1 MAKVS
6 LRVYN
11 REIESM
17 IEGGQLDEA
26 VAHCQ
31 HILKTFPMHVDT
43 YRLLGKAFLEARRY
57 GDAADIF
64 QRVLM
69 AVPDD
74 FVSHVGMSII
84 RDDENKLDEAIWH
97 MERAFEVQPS
107 NSAIQGELRRLYG
120 RRDGVEPSKIR
131 LSRDAL
137 ANMYSQG
144 ELFNQAI
151 AEIRSVLAEDTN
163 RPDLQVMLAR
173 AYYRSDHKVEAAEMA
188 AALLKKYPYN
198 LDSLRVLVDVLPGTA
213 RDENTQIY
221 RQRLNNLD
229 PYSSFAVNSAFASDQ
244 VADSAVNLE
253 RLEYKGGPVAVTS
266 QPDWAF
272 SLGIKLNDEKQIDN
286 PPEWMQTAETPE
298 QIPSVSSDTTV
309 QEIEKIP
316 SADSESVP
324 AADSESVPDW
334 MRSAGWHESS
344 NTAEDESTDLGES
357 LPDGPIAKADIPD
370 WLKSMAPSGTPEQVN
385 PEPDSPAESLP
396 IGEDGIPVWLK
407 PTNSAEDIGMTNIE
421 NKQPAEPQPAS
432 GSDVPDWL
440 KPAVPEESVGKINSD
455 NPPQP
460 EESLEEPIETQ
471 PVKPQELPDWL
482 KSMDS
487 DEAEGQGGIES
498 LVQPEKSQSEIA
510 ETLPEKTDELPDWL
524 KSLAPTETSGEVSA
538 GNLPP
543 VLADQSSEEFQPSSE
558 GDVPDWLKSID
569 LPKDI
574 PESPAG
580 TAQQPIE
587 SKPAPVK
594 QPPVEAGAIPE
605 WFKTL
610 EPTKAVGEVS
620 VEANLSPVEPQP
632 VSVDIPPIVIEQSI
646 LGDTSGDVKIE
657 PPVAEIPSTKTES
670 NPDWLNNVGVR
681 ADAAALAAKPPEQ
694 PAANQPVTEIQGH
707 LDAVPKLTEN
717 PAITPETTSAESFQ
731 PTGEI
736 KPLIIDDDA
745 FSWLEG
751 LAAKQGANPN
761 ELLTN
766 PGQRSEEVPDRLHQT
781 EEKPAVEPNLPSGPT
796 TQSAGVEIPVSD
808 ENHLSVPPGETPAQP
823 IDQTASG
830 ADDTLV
836 WLDQMAE
843 EQIVKPENI
852 STAPVAETGI
862 SPVLINKGTEVP
874 STASVEGKSALPNHV
889 PSEEDITITTWLSK
903 QDVKEALEK
912 KAGEKHPAAEPISSE
927 SELPE
932 WLRNLEKP
940 GNSAETPKA
949 ENELPEWLRYSKPSE
964 TPEPVSHAPAVD
976 STQEPDLPAWL
987 NEEIPGQKRAIPTLP
1002 EEWLPAE
1009 TEAGGI
1015 REALPRDKPIPAEE
1029 MPTQATST
1037 AAPVPAS
1044 APSVESKIEIN
1055 IVQGGKAIPPDKSTQ
1070 VPVTPPSRM
1079 PTLKQTGMLSHIP
1092 VQDKDS
1098 ELLSSAQD
1106 VLDQNS
1112 LDEAMKKYSILVKKG
1127 RLLDEVIHDLREA
1140 IYRYPVDVII
1150 WQTLGDAYMRTN
1162 RLQDALDAYTKA
1174 EELLR

>member
-1 MAKVS
+1 MAKVF

-17 IEGGQLDEA
+17 IESGQLDEA

-31 HILKTFPMHVDT
+31 YILKTFPMHVDT

-84 RDDENKLDEAIWH
+84 RDDENKLDDAIWH

-213 RDENTQIY
+213 REENTQVY

-229 PYSSFAVNSAFASDQ
+229 PYSSFTVNSAFASDQ

-253 RLEYKGGPVAVTS
+253 RLEYKSGPVAVTS
-266 QPDWAF
+266 QPDWAS
-272 SLGIKLNDEKQIDN
+272 SLGIKLNDEKHIDN

-298 QIPSVSSDTTV
+298 QIPPSSSEATV
-309 QEIEKIP
+309 PDVEQ
-316 SADSESVP
+316 AHD
-324 AADSESVPDW
+324 ANTESVPDW
-334 MRSAGWHESS
+334 MRSAGWQESS
-344 NTAEDESTDLGES
+344 NTAEVESTDSGES

-370 WLKSMAPSGTPEQVN
+370 WLQSMAPSEVPEQVN
-385 PEPDSPAESLP
+385 QEPDNPAESLP
-396 IGEDGIPVWLK
+396 IGVDGIPVWLK
-407 PTNSAEDIGMTNIE
+407 PTNSAEDIGMTNME

-432 GSDVPDWL
+432 GSSAPDWL
-440 KPAVPEESVGKINSD
+440 KPVVPDETGGRINND
-455 NPPQP
+455 NPPQT
-460 EESLEEPIETQ
+460 EESQKEPVETQ

-482 KSMDS
+482 KSMAS
-487 DEAEGQGGIES
+487 AEADGEGRIES
-498 LVQPEKSQSEIA
+498 SLQPGEPQKEPA
-510 ETLPEKTDELPDWL
+510 ETLPEKPDELPDWL
-524 KSLAPTETSGEVSA
+524 KSLAPIEASGEVSA
-538 GNLPP
+538 DILPP
-543 VLADQSSEEFQPSSE
+543 VFADQSSDEFQPSSE
-558 GDVPDWLKSID
+558 GDVPDWLKSMD
-569 LPKDI
+569 SPKDI

-580 TAQQPIE
+580 TSQQPIE
-587 SKPAPVK
+587 S
-594 QPPVEAGAIPE
+594 QPTSVEHPFAGTGGIPE

-610 EPTKAVGEVS
+610 DPTKAVEEVPGEVT
-620 VEANLSPVEPQP
+620 LSPVENLP
-632 VSVDIPPIVIEQSI
+632 VGVEIPPEVINPSI
-646 LGDTSGDVKIE
+646 PGETYGGVKIE
-657 PPVAEIPSTKTES
+657 PPAEEIPSAKTEV
-670 NPDWLNNVGVR
+670 NPDWLNNVGAR
-681 ADAAALAAKPPEQ
+681 ADAAALAAKPAEQ
-694 PAANQPVTEIQGH
+694 PAADQPVPEIPGP
-707 LDAVPKLTEN
+707 LDLAPQVPEN
-717 PAITPETTSAESFQ
+717 PAISPTTTSAESVQ
-731 PTGEI
+731 PNGEV

-745 FSWLEG
+745 FSWLES
-751 LAAKQGANPN
+751 LAAKQGASPE

-766 PGQRSEEVPDRLHQT
+766 PGQRSEEMPDSLRQQ
-781 EEKPAVEPNLPSGPT
+781 EEKPAPEPNLPVGQT
-796 TQSAGVEIPVSD
+796 TQAGGDISPVSA
-808 ENHLSVPPGETPAQP
+808 ENPLSVPQAETSAQP
-823 IDQTASG
+823 VDQTASG

-836 WLDQMAE
+836 WLDQMSAE
-843 EQIVKPENI
+843 QGTKPEKI
-852 STAPVAETGI
+852 STAPVADTGI
-862 SPVLINKGTEVP
+862 PPEQIQKGTEK
-874 STASVEGKSALPNHV
+874 ASDAPLEMKPTTPNQG

-912 KAGEKHPAAEPISSE
+912 KAGVKSAEAEPTSSD
-927 SELPE
+927 SELPD

-940 GNSAETPKA
+940 DTSTEGQKA
-949 ENELPEWLRYSKPSE
+949 ENELPEWLRYSKSSE
-964 TPEPVSHAPAVD
+964 APEPVSPAPAVD
-976 STQEPDLPAWL
+976 STQETDLPAWL
-987 NEEIPGQKRAIPTLP
+987 DEEIPGQKRAIPTLP

-1015 REALPRDKPIPAEE
+1015 HDVLPKDKTIPAAE
-1029 MPTQATST
+1029 MTPQVAST
-1037 AAPVPAS
+1037 ETPVPAP
-1044 APSVESKIEIN
+1044 APAVEAKTEIN
-1055 IVQGGKAIPPDKSTQ
+1055 VMPGEEAIPPDESKP
-1070 VPVTPPSRM
+1070 VPVPPPSRM

-1092 VQDKDS
+1092 VQNKDS

-1112 LDEAMKKYSILVKKG
+1112 LDDAMKKYSILVKKG

>member
-1 MAKVS
+1 MAKVF

-11 REIESM
+11 HEIESM

-163 RPDLQVMLAR
+163 RADLQVMLAR

-213 RDENTQIY
+213 REENTQIY

-266 QPDWAF
+266 QPDWAS
-272 SLGIKLNDEKQIDN
+272 SLGIKLNDEKHIEN

-298 QIPSVSSDTTV
+298 QIPPLGSEVTA
-309 QEIEKIP
+309 QEVEN
-316 SADSESVP
+316 VP
-324 AADSESVPDW
+324 VTDSESVPDW
-334 MRSAGWHESS
+334 MRSAGWQESS
-344 NTAEDESTDLGES
+344 NTAEVESSELGES
-357 LPDGPIAKADIPD
+357 LSDGPIAKAEIPD
-370 WLKSMAPSGTPEQVN
+370 WLKSMAPTEIPEQVN
-385 PEPDSPAESLP
+385 QEPDNPAESLP

-407 PTNSAEDIGMTNIE
+407 PTNSAEDIGMTNSE
-421 NKQPAEPQPAS
+421 NKQPNEPQPAS
-432 GSDVPDWL
+432 GSDAPDWL
-440 KPAVPEESVGKINSD
+440 KPMVPDESVEKNNINT
-455 NPPQP
+455 PPQT
-460 EESLEEPIETQ
+460 EETMEEHVETQ

-482 KSMDS
+482 KSMAS
-487 DEAEGQGGIES
+487 DEVDGEGGDES
-498 LVQPEKSQSEIA
+498 LVQPEEPQKELA
-510 ETLPEKTDELPDWL
+510 ETLTEKTDELPDWL
-524 KSLAPTETSGEVSA
+524 KSLAPTGASREESA
-538 GNLPP
+538 CNLPP
-543 VLADQSSEEFQPSSE
+543 VLTDQPSEEFQPSSE
-558 GDVPDWLKSID
+558 GDVPDWLKSMD

-574 PESPAG
+574 PEPPAG
-580 TAQQPIE
+580 TSQQIIE
-587 SKPAPVK
+587 TMPTSAKQAPA
-594 QPPVEAGAIPE
+594 EAGAVPE

-610 EPTKAVGEVS
+610 DPTKAVGEVPA
-620 VEANLSPVEPQP
+620 EANLSPVEPQP
-632 VSVDIPPIVIEQSI
+632 VDINIPPEEVEPSI
-646 LGDTSGDVKIE
+646 FGDTLGDVKIE
-657 PPVAEIPSTKTES
+657 PPAAEIPSTKTEL
-670 NPDWLNNVGVR
+670 NPDWLTNVGVR
-681 ADAAALAAKPPEQ
+681 ADAAALAAKPSEQ
-694 PAANQPVTEIQGH
+694 PAVDQPVPEILGH
-707 LDAVPKLTEN
+707 LDAVPQVGEN
-717 PAITPETTSAESFQ
+717 QAITPETTNVESFQ
-731 PTGEI
+731 PTGEV

-745 FSWLEG
+745 FSWLES
-751 LAAKQGANPN
+751 LAAKQGASPD

-766 PGQRSEEVPDRLHQT
+766 PGQRSEEPPERLRAEK
-781 EEKPAVEPNLPSGPT
+781 EEPAAEPNLPVGLT
-796 TQSAGVEIPVSD
+796 TQSTGIESAVSA
-808 ENHLSVPPGETPAQP
+808 ENHISPPTDETPVQSV
-823 IDQTASG
+823 DQTASV

-836 WLDQMAE
+836 WLDQMAV
-843 EQIVKPENI
+843 EQGEKPEKN
-852 STAPVAETGI
+852 SAAHVADAGI
-862 SPVLINKGTEVP
+862 SPLQIMKGTEV
-874 STASVEGKSALPNHV
+874 ASHAPEEGKPAIQNQI

-912 KAGEKHPAAEPISSE
+912 KAAEKGAEAEPISSDN
-927 SELPE
+927 ELPD
-932 WLRNLEKP
+932 WLKNLEKP
-940 GNSAETPKA
+940 NASAETPKA
-949 ENELPEWLRYSKPSE
+949 DNELPEWLRYSKSSE
-964 TPEPVSHAPAVD
+964 TPEPDFHAPEVD
-976 STQEPDLPAWL
+976 STQETDLPAWL
-987 NEEIPGQKRAIPTLP
+987 DKEIPGQKRAIPTLP

-1009 TEAGGI
+1009 VEAGDI
-1015 REALPRDKPIPAEE
+1015 REVLPQGEPIHAEE
-1029 MPTQATST
+1029 MPQQVDSTQT
-1037 AAPVPAS
+1037 PVPAPK
-1044 APSVESKIEIN
+1044 PSVDAKTVIN
-1055 IVQGGKAIPPDKSTQ
+1055 ILPGGKAIPPEESTP
-1070 VPVTPPSRM
+1070 VPVPPPSRM

-1112 LDEAMKKYSILVKKG
+1112 LDDAMKKYSMLVKKG

>member
-1 MAKVS
+1 MAKVF

-31 HILKTFPMHVDT
+31 YILKTFPMHVDT

-84 RDDENKLDEAIWH
+84 RDDENKLDDAIWH

-107 NSAIQGELRRLYG
+107 NSAIQSELRRLYG

-213 RDENTQIY
+213 REENTHVY

-229 PYSSFAVNSAFASDQ
+229 PYSSFAVNSAFASDL

-253 RLEYKGGPVAVTS
+253 RLEYKSGPVAVTS
-266 QPDWAF
+266 QPDWAS
-272 SLGIKLNDEKQIDN
+272 SLGIKLNVEKHLDT

-298 QIPSVSSDTTV
+298 QLP
-309 QEIEKIP
+309 P
-316 SADSESVP
+316 SASETPVPEVEQTPTENTESVP
-324 AADSESVPDW
+324 EW
-334 MRSAGWHESS
+334 MRSAGWQESIKPVQVES
-344 NTAEDESTDLGES
+344 NDSGES
-357 LPDGPIAKADIPD
+357 LPEGSIAKANIPE
-370 WLKSMAPSGTPEQVN
+370 WLQSMAPSEATGEAN
-385 PEPDSPAESLP
+385 PESDNPAESLP
-396 IGEDGIPVWLK
+396 IGDDGIPVWLK
-407 PTNSAEDIGMTNIE
+407 PTSSAEDIGMTNKE
-421 NKQPAEPQPAS
+421 NQHPAKPQPAS
-432 GSDVPDWL
+432 ATEAPDWL
-440 KPAVPEESVGKINSD
+440 NPVVPPKAVD
-455 NPPQP
+455 NMHTDTPSQPVEPQK
-460 EESLEEPIETQ
+460 EPVETQ
-471 PVKPQELPDWL
+471 PVKPEELPDWL
-482 KSMDS
+482 KSMAPA
-487 DEAEGQGGIES
+487 EANGEGRRES
-498 LVQPEKSQSEIA
+498 PVQPGGPQNEPV
-510 ETLPEKTDELPDWL
+510 ETKPEKPDELPDWL
-524 KSLAPTETSGEVSA
+524 KSLAPTEAGGEVLA
-538 GNLPP
+538 DIQPP
-543 VLADQSSEEFQPSSE
+543 VFADQSSDEFKRSSE

-569 LPKDI
+569 LPKNL
-574 PESPAG
+574 PEVPADTSQHIEAQPASVEHPPAG
-580 TAQQPIE
+580 A
-587 SKPAPVK
+587 V
-594 QPPVEAGAIPE
+594 GIPE

-610 EPTKAVGEVS
+610 DPNKAMKEVDAEATK
-620 VEANLSPVEPQP
+620 SPVENQT
-632 VSVDIPPIVIEQSI
+632 VGVDISQDLIEPMVSNE
-646 LGDTSGDVKIE
+646 TSGDVPIE
-657 PPVAEIPSTKTES
+657 PPAAEIPSPKAES
-670 NPDWLNNVGVR
+670 NPDWLTNVGAR
-681 ADAAALAAKPPEQ
+681 ADAAALAAKTMEQ
-694 PAANQPVTEIQGH
+694 PAANPPVPEIP
-707 LDAVPKLTEN
+707 VPPESVLQMPVN
-717 PAITPETTSAESFQ
+717 PLITSTITSAESFQ
-731 PTGEI
+731 PNGGV
-736 KPLIIDDDA
+736 KPLNIDDDA

-751 LAAKQGANPN
+751 LAAKQGANPD

-766 PGQRSEEVPDRLHQT
+766 PGERSEELPDWLRQT
-781 EEKPAVEPNLPSGPT
+781 EEKPAAEPILPAGQPT
-796 TQSAGVEIPVSD
+796 KTNGNISPVTG
-808 ENHLSVPPGETPAQP
+808 EKPLSVPQSETAPQPA
-823 IDQTASG
+823 DQTGIG
-830 ADDTLV
+830 ADDTMV
-836 WLDQMAE
+836 WLDQMAVE
-843 EQIVKPENI
+843 KGTKPENI
-852 STAPVAETGI
+852 SAAPVANTGI
-862 SPVLINKGTEVP
+862 TPEQIQKVQENAT
-874 STASVEGKSALPNHV
+874 SAPEEMKPATPRQG

-912 KAGEKHPAAEPISSE
+912 NAGLKRTETEPTTSE
-927 SELPE
+927 SELPD
-932 WLRNLEKP
+932 WLKNLEKSDAP
-940 GNSAETPKA
+940 VEAPKT
-949 ENELPEWLRYSKPSE
+949 ENDLPEWLRYSNPSE
-964 TPEPVSHAPAVD
+964 APEPVPPTPAVD
-976 STQEPDLPAWL
+976 STQETDLPAWL
-987 NEEIPGQKRAIPTLP
+987 DENVSGPKQAVPTLP

-1009 TEAGGI
+1009 TEAADI
-1015 REALPRDKPIPAEE
+1015 KDVLRRDEPTSVAEMAPRVDSTDTPVSAPAPTFEAKTEANALPGGEA
-1029 MPTQATST
+1029 MPQDESS
-1037 AAPVPAS
+1037 PV
-1044 APSVESKIEIN
+1044 SV
-1055 IVQGGKAIPPDKSTQ
+1055 P
-1070 VPVTPPSRM
+1070 PPSRM

-1112 LDEAMKKYSILVKKG
+1112 LDEAMKKYSKLVKKG